1 MTGTEA
7 FQSALDAIRTMVG
20 SLSSVW
26 IVYQLALIAVC
37 LAIAFALGRW
47 LRRYAA
53 RVDVSGVARTF
64 LRHATPVIFM
74 VLVWGAYLAIRE
86 ATWPSRSYLIGVAA
100 NLATAWVVIYF
111 VARLV
116 PNRLLFWIITAGAFS
131 IAALSIVGLL
141 EPTLNALN
149 AIGFSVGQTRYT
161 ALSVLKAVVL
171 VTLLLVAASRL
182 GRFGEMALQKTS
194 DLSPSAAVLIAKIVR
209 IVLFVVAVVV
219 AMSVAGIDLTGIA
232 VLSGA
237 VGVGIGFGLQKVVS
251 NLVSGFILL
260 LDRSIKPGDVIEL
273 GETFGWIGSLGAR
286 YVSVVTR
293 DGKEYLI
300 PNEDLIT
307 QRVINWS
314 FSNARVRL
322 EVRFGVS
329 YEADPHEVRKIAVEA
344 AKGAKRVLEAPAPV
358 CHLAEF
364 GDSSVNYL
372 LRFWIEDPAFGVA
385 NIRGEVLLGL
395 WDRLHEKGIE
405 IPYPKRDVAIRGP
418 VEVRVS
424 SDRKSRGEKA

>member
-1 MTGTEA
+1 MTGNEA
-7 FQSALDAIRTMVG
+7 FQNALEAIRAIVG

-26 IVYQLALIAVC
+26 IVYQLAIVAACLIV
-37 LAIAFALGRW
+37 AFVAGHW
-47 LRRYAA
+47 LKNYAG
-53 RVDVSGVARTF
+53 RVDISGVARTF
-64 LRHATPVIFM
+64 LRHSAPVIFM
-74 VLVWGAYLAIRE
+74 VLVWIAYLVIRE
-86 ATWPSRSYLIGVAA
+86 ATWPSRSYLVGVAA
-100 NLATAWVVIYF
+100 NLATAWVAIYF

-116 PNRLLFWIITAGAFS
+116 PNRLLFWMITVGAFS

-141 EPTLNALN
+141 NPALDALN
-149 AIGFSVGQTRYT
+149 AVGFTIGETRYT
-161 ALSVLKAVVL
+161 ALSVLKAIFL
-171 VTLLLVAASRL
+171 VTLLLIAASRL
-182 GRFGEMALQKTS
+182 GRFSETALKKTS
-194 DLSPSAAVLIAKIVR
+194 DLSPSAAVLIAKIIR
-209 IVLFVVAVVV
+209 MLLFVIAIVA
-219 AMSVAGIDLTGIA
+219 AMSAAGIDLTGIA

-237 VGVGIGFGLQKVVS
+237 IGVGIGFGLQKVVS

-329 YEADPHEVRKIAVEA
+329 YQADPHEVRKIAVEA

-395 WDRLHEKGIE
+395 WDMLHEKGIE
-405 IPYPKRDVAIRGP
+405 IPYPKRDVAIMGP
-418 VEVRVS
+418 VEVRVTGATK
-424 SDRKSRGEKA
+424 RERGER